1 MAKSKKNEIQIEE
14 SIVENKIV
22 EELVPEKFE
31 DIQVIPELNIPD
43 ENIQEVPEELKEEL
57 IEQDTEAIS
66 QIVDE
71 KIMSVLEN
79 FRAEKDEETIPEV
92 LNIGAPTEIPVEL
105 VKPKRTLDSL
115 SKDEFRTYQRTGRI
129 PE

>member
-1 MAKSKKNEIQIEE
+1 MAKPKKNQIEE

-22 EELVPEKFE
+22 EEL
-31 DIQVIPELNIPD
+31 IPELNIPE

-57 IEQDTEAIS
+57 MEEGAEAIS
-66 QIVDE
+66 QMVDE
-71 KIMSVLEN
+71 KIMSDLES
-79 FRAEKDEETIPEV
+79 FRDEKDEETIPES

-115 SKDEFRTYQRTGRI
+115 SKDEYRTYLRTGRI